1 MVVRGYRDDSTTA
14 LASLTSADDG
24 AHMAIGIGVLG
35 SGVVGGALLRR
46 LIEDRQALGARTGLD
61 LEVRKVAIRS
71 PDKVRSFPIPDHLV
85 TTSATEVVIDPGV
98 QLVVEVM
105 GGLEPAGELVRTAL
119 RSGKAVVTANKELM
133 AARGAE
139 LLDEAAKSGVSLL
152 FEASV
157 GGGIPIIRPL
167 TETLA
172 GEPLT
177 RVMGIVNGTTNYL
190 LTRMTEDGAE
200 FDEALA
206 EAQAKGY
213 AEADPTADVSGAD
226 AVAKAAILASL
237 AFGTV
242 VDPGHVY
249 REGIERIQ
257 AVDVAYAS
265 DLGYVLKL
273 LAIADKSPE
282 GITVRVHPT
291 LVPSAHPLAA
301 IRGVANAVFVEGP
314 EVGELLFSG
323 PGAGGEPT
331 ATAVL
336 GDVIDAARE
345 LLAGPRVTPRV
356 RFGPGRVR
364 AFEESTTKWYIRLRV
379 IDAPGVLAAIAGA
392 FGEAGVSIKSVWQ
405 EGRQDE
411 ATLLMIT
418 HDAVEANLRAAVS
431 SLSDLAVVNE
441 VAATIRVQSDEP

>member
-1 MVVRGYRDDSTTA
+1 
-14 LASLTSADDG
+14 
-24 AHMAIGIGVLG
+24 MAIGIGVLG
-35 SGVVGGALLRR
+35 SGIVGGALLRR
-46 LIEDRQALGARTGLD
+46 LIDDRQALGARTGLD

-71 PDKVRSFPIPDHLV
+71 PGKTRAFPIPAHLV
-85 TTSATEVVIDPGV
+85 TTNAEEVVNDPGV

-133 AARGAE
+133 AARGSE
-139 LLDEAAKSGVSLL
+139 LLDEAAKTGVSLL

-190 LTRMTEDGAE
+190 LTRMTEDGVA
-200 FDEALA
+200 FADALA
-206 EAQAKGY
+206 EAQAKGF
-213 AEADPTADVSGAD
+213 AEADPTADVTGVD

-242 VDPGHVY
+242 VDPSKVY
-249 REGIERIQ
+249 REGIENVQ
-257 AVDVAYAS
+257 AADVRYAL

-273 LAIADKSPE
+273 LAIADKE
-282 GITVRVHPT
+282 EGGITVRVHPT
-291 LVPSAHPLAA
+291 LVPAAHPLAA
-301 IRGVANAVFVEGP
+301 VRGASNAVYVQGP

-323 PGAGGEPT
+323 PGAGGSPT

-345 LLAGPRVTPRV
+345 LMAGPRVTPRV

-364 AFEESTTKWYIRLRV
+364 PFEESTTKWYMRLRV

-392 FGEAGVSIKSVWQ
+392 FGDAGVSLKSVWQ

-411 ATLLMIT
+411 AMLLVIT
-418 HDAVEANLRAAVS
+418 HDAVESSLRAAVR
-431 SLSDLAVVNE
+431 SLDTLDVVNE

>member
-1 MVVRGYRDDSTTA
+1 
-14 LASLTSADDG
+14 
-24 AHMAIGIGVLG
+24 MAIGIGVLG
-35 SGVVGGALLRR
+35 SGIVGGALLRR

-71 PDKVRSFPIPDHLV
+71 PKKVRSFPIPGHLV
-85 TTSATEVVIDPGV
+85 TTDATVVVSDPGV

-133 AARGAE
+133 AARGSE
-139 LLDEAAKSGVSLL
+139 LLDEAAKAGVSLL

-190 LTRMTEDGAE
+190 LTRMEDGAA

-206 EAQAKGY
+206 EAQARGY

-242 VDPGHVY
+242 VDPAHVY
-249 REGIERIQ
+249 REGIEHIQ
-257 AVDVAYAS
+257 SVDVGYAS
-265 DLGYVLKL
+265 NLGYVLKL
-273 LAIADKSPE
+273 LAIADKAPE

-301 IRGVANAVFVEGP
+301 VRGVANAVFVQGP

-323 PGAGGEPT
+323 PGAGGGPT

-364 AFEESTTKWYIRLRV
+364 PFEESTTKWYIRLRV

-431 SLSDLAVVNE
+431 SMSDLDVVSE

>member
-1 MVVRGYRDDSTTA
+1 
-14 LASLTSADDG
+14 
-24 AHMAIGIGVLG
+24 MAIGIGLLG

-61 LEVRKVAIRS
+61 LEVRKVA
-71 PDKVRSFPIPDHLV
+71 VRSVDKARDFTIPRHLL
-85 TTSATEVVIDPGV
+85 TTDPEEVVGDPGV
-98 QLVVEVM
+98 HLVVEVM
-105 GGLEPAGELVRTAL
+105 GGLNPAGELVRKAL
-119 RSGKAVVTANKELM
+119 RAGKAVVTANKELM
-133 AARGAE
+133 AARGSE
-139 LLDEAAKSGVSLL
+139 LLDEAAKTGVSLL

-172 GEPLT
+172 GEPLS

-190 LTRMTEDGAE
+190 LTRMSEDGAQFE
-200 FDEALA
+200 DALH

-213 AEADPTADVSGAD
+213 AEADPTADVSGSD

-242 VDPGHVY
+242 VHPAQVY
-249 REGIERIQ
+249 REGIEDVQ
-257 AVDVAYAS
+257 AVDVAYGAT
-265 DLGYVLKL
+265 LGYVLKL
-273 LAIADKSPE
+273 LAIADKAEE

-291 LVPSAHPLAA
+291 FVDSSHPLAA
-301 IRGVANAVFVEGP
+301 VRGVANAVFVEGP

-323 PGAGGEPT
+323 PGAGGGPT

-356 RFGPGRVR
+356 RFGPGRIVP
-364 AFEESTTKWYIRLRV
+364 FEESITKWYVRLRV
-379 IDAPGVLAAIAGA
+379 LDAPGVLAAVAAA
-392 FGEAGVSIKSVWQ
+392 FGQADVSIKSVWQ
-405 EGRQDE
+405 EGRGDE

-418 HDAVEANLRAAVS
+418 HDAKEANLRAAVA
-431 SLSDLAVVNE
+431 SLADLDILKE
-441 VAATIRVQSDEP
+441 VAASIRVQSDEP

>member
-1 MVVRGYRDDSTTA
+1 
-14 LASLTSADDG
+14 
-24 AHMAIGIGVLG
+24 MAIGIGVLG
-35 SGVVGGALLRR
+35 SGIVGGALLRR

-71 PDKVRSFPIPDHLV
+71 PKKVRSFPIPGHLV
-85 TTSATEVVIDPGV
+85 TTDATEVVSDPGV

-133 AARGAE
+133 AARGSE
-139 LLDEAAKSGVSLL
+139 LLDEAAKAGVSLL

-190 LTRMTEDGAE
+190 LTRMEDGAA

-206 EAQAKGY
+206 EAQARGY

-242 VDPGHVY
+242 VDPAHVY
-249 REGIERIQ
+249 REGIEHIQ
-257 AVDVAYAS
+257 SVDVGYAS
-265 DLGYVLKL
+265 NLGYVLKL
-273 LAIADKSPE
+273 LAIADKAPE

-301 IRGVANAVFVEGP
+301 VRGVANAVFVQGP

-323 PGAGGEPT
+323 PGAGGGPT

-364 AFEESTTKWYIRLRV
+364 PFEESTTKWYIRLRV

-431 SLSDLAVVNE
+431 SMSDLDVVSE

>member
-1 MVVRGYRDDSTTA
+1 
-14 LASLTSADDG
+14 
-24 AHMAIGIGVLG
+24 MAIGIGVLG
-35 SGVVGGALLRR
+35 GGIVGGALLRR

-71 PDKVRSFPIPDHLV
+71 PEKVRSFPIPAHLV
-85 TTSATEVVIDPGV
+85 TTDADQVVADPGV
-98 QLVVEVM
+98 QLIVEVM
-105 GGLEPAGELVRTAL
+105 GGLEPAGTLVRAAL

-190 LTRMTEDGAE
+190 LTRMAEDGVA
-200 FDEALA
+200 FGSALE

-213 AEADPTADVSGAD
+213 AEADPTADISGVD

-242 VDPGHVY
+242 VDPGQVY
-249 REGIERIQ
+249 REGIDRITKT
-257 AVDVAYAS
+257 DVAYAS
-265 DLGYVLKL
+265 DLGYVPKL
-273 LAIADKSPE
+273 LAIADKDAA

-291 LVPSAHPLAA
+291 LVHRSHPLASV
-301 IRGVANAVFVEGP
+301 RGASNAVFVEGP

-323 PGAGGEPT
+323 PGAGGNPT

-356 RFGPGRVR
+356 RFGPGHVR
-364 AFEESTTKWYIRLRV
+364 PFEEATTKWYVRLRV
-379 IDAPGVLAAIAGA
+379 IDAPGVLATIAGA
-392 FGEAGVSIKSVWQ
+392 FGKAGVSIKSVWQ
-405 EGRQDE
+405 EGRGDE
-411 ATLLMIT
+411 ATLLLIT
-418 HDAVEANLRAAVS
+418 HDALEANLRSAAA
-431 SLSDLAVVNE
+431 SLSDLDEVTE
-441 VAATIRVQSDEP
+441 VAASIRVQSDEP

>member
-1 MVVRGYRDDSTTA
+1 
-14 LASLTSADDG
+14 
-24 AHMAIGIGVLG
+24 MAIGIGLLG

-61 LEVRKVAIRS
+61 LEVRKVA
-71 PDKVRSFPIPDHLV
+71 VRSVDKARDFTIPRHLL
-85 TTSATEVVIDPGV
+85 TTDPEEVVGDPGV
-98 QLVVEVM
+98 HLVVEVM
-105 GGLEPAGELVRTAL
+105 GGLNPAGELVRKAL
-119 RSGKAVVTANKELM
+119 RAGKAVVTANKELM
-133 AARGAE
+133 AARGSE
-139 LLDEAAKSGVSLL
+139 LLDEAAKTGVSLL

-172 GEPLT
+172 GEPLS

-190 LTRMTEDGAE
+190 LTRMSEDGAQFE
-200 FDEALA
+200 DALH

-213 AEADPTADVSGAD
+213 AEADPTADVSGSD

-242 VDPGHVY
+242 VHPAQVY
-249 REGIERIQ
+249 REGIEDVQ
-257 AVDVAYAS
+257 AVDVAYGAT
-265 DLGYVLKL
+265 LGYVLKL
-273 LAIADKSPE
+273 LAIADKAEE

-291 LVPSAHPLAA
+291 FVDSSHPLAA

-323 PGAGGEPT
+323 PGAGGGPT

-356 RFGPGRVR
+356 RFGPGRIVP
-364 AFEESTTKWYIRLRV
+364 FEESITKWYVRLRV
-379 IDAPGVLAAIAGA
+379 LDAPGVLAAVAAA
-392 FGEAGVSIKSVWQ
+392 FGQADVSIKSVWQ
-405 EGRQDE
+405 EGRGDE

-418 HDAVEANLRAAVS
+418 HDAKEANLRAAVA
-431 SLSDLAVVNE
+431 SLADLDILKE
-441 VAATIRVQSDEP
+441 VAASIRVQSDEP

>member
-1 MVVRGYRDDSTTA
+1 
-14 LASLTSADDG
+14 
-24 AHMAIGIGVLG
+24 MAIGIGVLG
-35 SGVVGGALLRR
+35 SGIVGGALLRR
-46 LIEDRQALGARTGLD
+46 LIDDRQALGARTGLD

-71 PDKVRSFPIPDHLV
+71 PEKTRSFPIPAHLV
-85 TTSATEVVIDPGV
+85 TTNPEEVVNDPGV

-105 GGLEPAGELVRTAL
+105 GGLEPAGELVQTAL

-133 AARGAE
+133 AARGSE
-139 LLDEAAKSGVSLL
+139 LLDEAAKTGVSLL

-190 LTRMTEDGAE
+190 LTRMTEDGVA
-200 FDEALA
+200 FADALA
-206 EAQAKGY
+206 EAQAKGF
-213 AEADPTADVSGAD
+213 AEADPTADVTGAD

-242 VDPGHVY
+242 VGPSDVY
-249 REGIERIQ
+249 REGIENVQ
-257 AVDVAYAS
+257 AADVRYAF

-273 LAIADKSPE
+273 LAIADKGE
-282 GITVRVHPT
+282 DGITVRVHPT
-291 LVPSAHPLAA
+291 LVPAAHPLAA
-301 IRGVANAVFVEGP
+301 VRGASNAVYVQGP

-323 PGAGGEPT
+323 PGAGGSPT

-345 LLAGPRVTPRV
+345 LMAGPRVTPRV

-364 AFEESTTKWYIRLRV
+364 PFEESTTKWYMRLRV

-392 FGEAGVSIKSVWQ
+392 FGDAGVSLKSVWQ

-411 ATLLMIT
+411 ATLLVIT
-418 HDAVEANLRAAVS
+418 HDAVESSLRAAVR
-431 SLSDLAVVNE
+431 SLDTLDVVNE